1 MKLTVVYIR
10 INQKI
15 YDYVKEKLYIE
26 LIINYII
33 TKKIKMY
40 LPPGVHREHR
50 ILDVITLDK
59 GKKHFWGDVK
69 GDYGFLQ
76 SSDRN

>member
-1 MKLTVVYIR
+1 
-10 INQKI
+10 
-15 YDYVKEKLYIE
+15 
-26 LIINYII
+26 
-33 TKKIKMY
+33 MY
-40 LPPGVHREHR
+40 LPPGANREHR